1 MERVK
6 LKEQTAQKALQTLEE
21 ILEQPYS
28 VIVRD
33 ASIQRFE
40 YILML
45 NDFANSNGSGK
56 SRHGKGWSLQAY
68 SMSGYL

>member
-21 ILEQPYS
+21 ILEQLYS

-33 ASIQRFE
+33 CE
-40 YILML
+40 YTA
-45 NDFANSNGSGK
+45 F
-56 SRHGKGWSLQAY
+56 
-68 SMSGYL
+68 